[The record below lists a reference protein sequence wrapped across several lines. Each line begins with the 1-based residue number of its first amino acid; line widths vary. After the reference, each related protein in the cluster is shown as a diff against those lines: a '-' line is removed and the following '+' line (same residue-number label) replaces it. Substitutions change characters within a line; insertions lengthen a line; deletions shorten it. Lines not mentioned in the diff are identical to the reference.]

1 MPLDLSPRI
10 VATFDSASRM
20 FAVVSGTVVAAIVV
34 LNLYAPASPTLA
46 ERALAS
52 ALLALCAVPSL
63 MWASKREWN
72 HSFMPYVGVLYATY
86 FATPVFL
93 RQDFFGSWFSRPL
106 MADATIERALL
117 LAIGGWVALMAGYF
131 VVVHGRIAAALPAVR
146 VLPAGESRLAGKA
159 AVLVGVAAA
168 PLLYLDNAA
177 VVSMYAGETLLAPA
191 IAFPVTLAGQF
202 VVFAVLVL
210 FYLHLRG
217 QLGLKGRVFMVALAF
232 YYTVLGLSTGMVNHG
247 LKAVFALFVA
257 YAITAQTPTW
267 RGIAY
272 GLATAAIL
280 FFVLV
285 PTRIEYRRLIWT
297 HGVDAAATWRL
308 TAHQFDTFEGSAPAF
323 ATKAYTISLQDRVLS
338 FAHNDPGTC
347 RGDDPRAGASLGVF
361 IHVDPVDTNDLPVDR
376 WQYGFDNLDF
386 DLSTGDVVDGRCVR
400 HTPLPQYEINAIRTG
415 LFRYTVPLTQKLHLP
430 GRIELKSAVLE
441 TLARDDGEWQFETK
455 DSSTWRIDPSETSS
469 SRLRFVLADAKR
481 RDGLTLAQ
489 AGSLI
494 RVVLDDDNWAEYV
507 LGNVDAANERV
518 DIRLAALTDFRGD
531 RTGLEEGGSALLFH
545 EQTGPIAASLGR
557 ETFGGPGRNPWA
569 LRAHDSLAAKTT
581 VLATSIVSA
590 FDGEDDPFTGAE
602 SAIDR
607 LDRLLPLAWL
617 VANTPVPVRFLDGQ
631 TLTPLLFKYI
641 PRAIYKDKPADTAD
655 LGQRYGFVPFANRV
669 NAFKVHQLGELY
681 ANFGAIGTL
690 VGMFILGL
698 LYRLLYELFH
708 RRGASVATMA
718 AGTHML
724 TVLMLEMESILSVSW
739 GFLMWYAMAVAA
751 LALVARI
758 GWRLYNRQLG
768 PVQAQWLGERGANPR
783 RDSQASRARN
793 SDWRHDG

>member
-1 MPLDLSPRI
+1 MPLSPRI

-20 FAVVSGTVVAAIVV
+20 FAVVSGVVVATIVV

-52 ALLALCAVPSL
+52 LLIALCAVPSF
-63 MWASKREWN
+63 MWASKREWD
-72 HSFMPYVGVLYATY
+72 HSFMPYVGVMYATY

-106 MADATIERALL
+106 MADAAIEWALL
-117 LAIGGWVALMAGYF
+117 LALGGWVALMAGYF
-131 VVVHGRIAAALPAVR
+131 VVVRGKVAEALPVVR
-146 VLPAGESRLAGKA
+146 VLPADESRLMGTV
-159 AVLVGVAAA
+159 AVAVAVVAA

-177 VVSMYAGETLLAPA
+177 VVSMYAGETLLTPA

-308 TAHQFDTFEGSAPAF
+308 SAHQFDTFDGSAPAF
-323 ATKAYTISLQDRVLS
+323 KTTAYTISLQDRVLS

-347 RGDDPRAGASLGVF
+347 RSDQPRANASLGVF
-361 IHVDPVDTNDLPVDR
+361 VHVDPVDSNDLPIDR
-376 WQYGFDNLDF
+376 WQYGFDNFDF
-386 DLSTGDVVDGRCVR
+386 DLASGDVVEGRCVR
-400 HTPLPQYEINAIRTG
+400 HTPLPDYEINAIRAG
-415 LFRYTVPLTQKLHLP
+415 LYRYRVPLSQKPYLP
-430 GRIELKSAVLE
+430 GRIELESAVLE
-441 TLARDDGEWQFETK
+441 RAVRADGEWRFLTK
-455 DSSTWRIDPSETSS
+455 DRSTWQIDPSKMRT
-469 SRLRFVLADAKR
+469 SRLVLVLADPER
-481 RDGLTLAQ
+481 RDDLAVAQ
-489 AGSLI
+489 AGSII
-494 RVVLDDDNWAEYV
+494 RVVLDDDNWGEYV
-507 LGNVDAANERV
+507 LGHVYVAGERV
-518 DIRLAALTDFRGD
+518 VFPLAGLSDFQGD
-531 RTGLEEGGSALLFH
+531 RTGLREGGSALLFH
-545 EQTGPIAASLGR
+545 ERTGRIAASLGR

-569 LRAHDSLAAKTT
+569 SRAQDSLAAKTT
-581 VLATSIVSA
+581 VFATSIVSA
-590 FDGEDDPFTGAE
+590 FDGEDDPFTGTE
-602 SAIDR
+602 TTIDR

-617 VANTPVPVRFLDGQ
+617 VANTPIPVRFLDGQ
-631 TLTPLLFKYI
+631 TLAPLLFKFI
-641 PRAIYKDKPADTAD
+641 PRVLYEDKPADTVD

-681 ANFGAIGTL
+681 ANFGALGTL
-690 VGMFILGL
+690 IGMFVLGV
-698 LYRLLYELFH
+698 LYRTLFELFH

-724 TVLMLEMESILSVSW
+724 TVLMLEMEAILSVSW
-739 GFLMWYAMAVAA
+739 GFLMWYAVAVAV
-751 LALVARI
+751 LALVARL
-758 GWRLYNRQLG
+758 GWRLYNRQLER
-768 PVQAQWLGERGANPR
+768 VQPR
-783 RDSQASRARN
+783 
-793 SDWRHDG
+793 

>member
-1 MPLDLSPRI
+1 MLSPRI

-20 FAVVSGTVVAAIVV
+20 FAVVSAVVVAAIVV

-52 ALLALCAVPSL
+52 LLIALCAVPSF
-63 MWASKREWN
+63 MWASKREWY
-72 HSFMPYVGVLYATY
+72 HSFMPYVGILYATY
-86 FATPVFL
+86 FAMPVFL

-106 MADATIERALL
+106 MADAAIEWAQL
-117 LAIGGWVALMAGYF
+117 LALGGWVALMAGYF
-131 VVVHGRIAAALPAVR
+131 VVVRGKVAEALPAAR
-146 VLPAGESRLAGKA
+146 VLPTSEPRLAGTV

-177 VVSMYAGETLLAPA
+177 VVSTYAGKTLLAPA

-257 YAITAQTPTW
+257 YAVTAQTPTW

-285 PTRIEYRRLIWT
+285 PTRLEYRRLIWT

-308 TAHQFDTFEGSAPAF
+308 GAHQFDTFDGSAPAF
-323 ATKAYTISLQDRVLS
+323 KTRAYTISLQDRVLS

-347 RGDDPRAGASLGVF
+347 RRDDRRADANLGVF
-361 IHVDPVDTNDLPVDR
+361 IHIAPVDPNDLPLDR

-386 DLSTGDVVDGRCVR
+386 DLATGDVIDGRCVR
-400 HTPLPQYEINAIRTG
+400 HTLLPDYRINAVRTG
-415 LFRYTVPLTQKLHLP
+415 LYRYSVPLSQKPYLP
-430 GRIELKSAVLE
+430 GRIELKSAVLG
-441 TLARDDGEWQFETK
+441 TPARADGEWRFRTK
-455 DSSTWRIDPSETSS
+455 NDSAWQIDASTAAT
-469 SRLRFVLADAKR
+469 SRLVFVLADAER
-481 RDGLTLAQ
+481 RDDLALAQ
-489 AGSLI
+489 AGSVI
-494 RVVLDDDNWAEYV
+494 RVVLDDDNWGEYV
-507 LGNVDAANERV
+507 LGRVDAASERV
-518 DIRLAALTDFRGD
+518 VFQLAELVDFQGD
-531 RTGLEEGGSALLFH
+531 RTGLSDGSSALLFH
-545 EQTGPIAASLGR
+545 ERAGRTAASLGG
-557 ETFGGPGRNPWA
+557 ETFRGPGRNPWA
-569 LRAHDSLAAKTT
+569 LRAQDSLAAKTT
-581 VLATSIVSA
+581 VFATSIVSA
-590 FDGEDDPFTGAE
+590 FDGEDDPFMGTE
-602 SAIDR
+602 TTIDR

-617 VANTPVPVRFLDGQ
+617 LANTPVPVRFLEGQ
-631 TLTPLLFKYI
+631 TLAPLLFKFI
-641 PRAIYKDKPADTAD
+641 PRAIYEDKPVDAAD

-681 ANFGAIGTL
+681 ANFGGLGTL
-690 VGMFILGL
+690 VGMFVLGV
-698 LYRLLYELFH
+698 LYRILFELFH
-708 RRGASVATMA
+708 RRGASAATMA

-739 GFLMWYAMAVAA
+739 GFLMWYAVAVAV
-751 LALVARI
+751 LALFARL

-768 PVQAQWLGERGANPR
+768 SAQTHIAAGSASGAWTGDR
-783 RDSQASRARN
+783 
-793 SDWRHDG
+793 RHDG